1 MKEVSIF
8 IADDHE
14 MLRAGLRRLLDRQPQ
29 WKVCG
34 EAADGQV
41 VADMVC
47 EQKPDVL
54 ILDVAMPGVNGLRI
68 AAEIKKKAPQ
78 VRILIYT
85 GDDEPAL
92 VTAAF
97 EAGASSF
104 ISKADDRTHL
114 IAAITALAD
123 GKPYITPNVAEVL
136 LAAQF
141 RPEKAQEL
149 TPREREIVKLLAE
162 GKSNQEVGTLLGIS
176 TRTVEVHRA
185 SVMRKLDLDNFADLV
200 RYAVRHRFVEA

>member
-1 MKEVSIF
+1 MKSVRIF

-14 MLRAGLRRLLDRQPQ
+14 MLRAGLRRLLERRPE
-29 WKVCG
+29 WKIAG

-41 VADMVC
+41 VAEMVFQ
-47 EQKPDVL
+47 EKPDIV

-68 AAEIKKKAPQ
+68 AAEIKEKAPD

-85 GDDEPAL
+85 GDDDAAL
-92 VTAAF
+92 ITAAF

-104 ISKADDRTHL
+104 ISKGDDRNHL
-114 IAAITALAD
+114 VAAITALAE
-123 GKPYITPNVAEVL
+123 GKPYLTPAVAEVL

-141 RPEKAQEL
+141 RTDKPQEL
-149 TPREREIVKLLAE
+149 TPREREIVKLLSE

-185 SVMRKLDLDNFADLV
+185 AVMRKLDLDTFADLV
-200 RYAVRHRFVEA
+200 RYAVRNRIVQA